1 MHCPATLLLASTP
14 QDEGGLRALVDAL
27 AGEMVLAVVTAPG
40 DARAIAVADALA
52 APLEEEAG
60 LADGRPS
67 SQLLGEIADLHRGE
81 TVLVL
86 SAPSQAEQA
95 EQAEPTRLGGPDE
108 SGTTPLI
115 DRIALG
121 ERY

>member
-86 SAPSQAEQA
+86 SAGSAR
-95 EQAEPTRLGGPDE
+95 PTVPAVP
-108 SGTTPLI
+108 TQPVATPLI
-115 DRIALG
+115 ERIALG